1 MSGVYKQGKEEKSI
15 PDKRNRWRKGPSERN
30 YSQVST
36 AMVKNT
42 AKDSDGF

>member
-15 PDKRNRWRKGPSERN
+15 PDKRNSWRKGPSERN

-36 AMVKNT
+36 ARVKNT
-42 AKDSDGF
+42 AKDSDGC